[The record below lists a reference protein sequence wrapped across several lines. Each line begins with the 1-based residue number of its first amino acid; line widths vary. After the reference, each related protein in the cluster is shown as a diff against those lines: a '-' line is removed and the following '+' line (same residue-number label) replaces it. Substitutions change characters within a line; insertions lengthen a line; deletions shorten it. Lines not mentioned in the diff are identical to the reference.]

1 MSGDVAVEVSPERE
15 NEWGF
20 AGADKWAEKLQKL
33 SFLSFGKLPSLGR
46 QMDKNRGQSVRFRKE
61 FLPQFRVASEK
72 LSTLCLEV
80 KEKAKLLPDKGTM

>member
-1 MSGDVAVEVSPERE
+1 MSGDVAVEVNPERE

-46 QMDKNRGQSVRFRKE
+46 QMDKNRGQSVRFRKDADNFDNVRFKTRIKSAE
-61 FLPQFRVASEK
+61 
-72 LSTLCLEV
+72 
-80 KEKAKLLPDKGTM
+80 